1 MHTLFKIKCL
11 RFEWSCRV
19 ELLLHFNLQ
28 NNYSKVYTDY
38 MTDTK
43 LIQILIDS
51 VASLRKDIL
60 DRFDKI
66 DKKFENKFDLLDK
79 KIDKLDIKLTT
90 RIDKIGKQVAYLE
103 DDAPTRDE
111 HEKLVKRVERVEK
124 KVALS

>member
-1 MHTLFKIKCL
+1 
-11 RFEWSCRV
+11 
-19 ELLLHFNLQ
+19 
-28 NNYSKVYTDY
+28 

-51 VASLRKDIL
+51 VASLRKDIF